1 MCLFWGGSHDQ
12 YIPSCQFDNL
22 VSQAHQHI
30 LNAQIA
36 GEQSLG
42 RTTSTTQLPSFSP
55 DRAETVLSKKGL
67 FFFFFKEINKVM
79 EADREP
85 RLEENFSV
93 C

>member
-1 MCLFWGGSHDQ
+1 MCLFWGGSHDH

-30 LNAQIA
+30 LSAQIA

-42 RTTSTTQLPSFSP
+42 KTTNTTQLHSFSP
-55 DRAETVLSKKGL
+55 DRADCSLKKGP
-67 FFFFFKEINKVM
+67 FFFFKGINKVM

-85 RLEENFSV
+85 RLEKNFSV